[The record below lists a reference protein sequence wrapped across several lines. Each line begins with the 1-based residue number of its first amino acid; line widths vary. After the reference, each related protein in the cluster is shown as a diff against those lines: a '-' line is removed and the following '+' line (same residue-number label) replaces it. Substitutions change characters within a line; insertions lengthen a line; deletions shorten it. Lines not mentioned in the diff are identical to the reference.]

1 MSLVNRK
8 EILWRERHLPKIT
21 INWTTG
27 VNFIYIN
34 LIYPAIYCPNF
45 EKPARAKMTPEW
57 GSDGLAPENRR
68 VDKTV
73 KAECPNHDEV
83 EVERFKNGELINQI
97 KCMETGEWDRQF
109 DDCERT

>member
-1 MSLVNRK
+1 MDNLYF
-8 EILWRERHLPKIT
+8 
-21 INWTTG
+21 
-27 VNFIYIN
+27 FIYIN

-45 EKPARAKMTPEW
+45 EKPARATMTPEW
-57 GSDGLAPENRR
+57 GPDGLAPENRR

-109 DDCERT
+109 DDCERTY